1 MMTTEW
7 GGGED
12 DHLNGSKRDNV
23 KQVRIVCSAFIT
35 TAGGSC
41 G

>member
-1 MMTTEW
+1 MMTTER

-12 DHLNGSKRDNV
+12 DHLNGSKGDNAE
-23 KQVRIVCSAFIT
+23 QVRMVRRAFIT